1 MIDKIIKRRTYWKF
15 ELIVQIC
22 RQYVYKKKKRTIK
35 FVMKNSRE
43 GLWINFEKID

>member
-15 ELIVQIC
+15 ELIVQIR
-22 RQYVYKKKKRTIK
+22 RQYVYKKKRTIK